1 MISDGEMVNAKALTH
16 LLQFHG
22 SKHYPEK
29 EWSA

>member
-1 MISDGEMVNAKALTH
+1 VKAKALIH